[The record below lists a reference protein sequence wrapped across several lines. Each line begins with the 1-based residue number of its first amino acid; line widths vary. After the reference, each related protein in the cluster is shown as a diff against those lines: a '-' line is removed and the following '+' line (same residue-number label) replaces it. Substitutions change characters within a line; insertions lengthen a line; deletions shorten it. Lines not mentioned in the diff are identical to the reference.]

1 MMLKMLVRMLHAAR
15 ISQLAEYKIVT
26 TNIHGMN
33 VANMLLAAASSSVPT
48 LFVRLFVY
56 TYLSTNQPT

>member
-48 LFVRLFVY
+48 LFVRLFVR
-56 TYLSTNQPT
+56 P